1 MRTCVRVPY
10 VELHCHSAFSFLD
23 GASLPDELAAAA
35 VERGHT
41 ALALTD
47 HDSVSGSMEFAQA
60 AERSG
65 LRAIHGAEITVT
77 DEIGEAASANA
88 RHLTLLVRDAR
99 GWSNLCNL
107 LTRAHKHTRVYSSE
121 PPPAAAVIGPRHRRA
136 PMTRMSRVI
145 GKPSVS
151 LEDVEAH
158 AEGLVCLSGCARQ
171 GVRDEPTMRR
181 LLRAFGRDAFRVELQ
196 RPFHRHDRAL
206 NRGLASLADR
216 LGVPCVATGNVHAH
230 TPARA
235 RLQDAFVAIREHTTL
250 DASEPLRRGNHSH
263 VLTTPEAMAARFAD
277 HPDAVAETER
287 LAETLRFDLT
297 SDLGYRYPGAEDGQ
311 ADRKLAEVCHACFE
325 TRYPPGSPLRA
336 EASVRL
342 EDELRL
348 IARLGLSGFFLLHR
362 DMLELAREVAIE
374 VRGPDTVRA
383 LLPPGRGRGSSVSSI
398 VCYLTGL
405 SHVDPIANKLLLGR
419 FLNEEI
425 RTLPDIDLDFP
436 RDVREILIP
445 RVHDTFGRDRAALVA
460 AFPTYRAR
468 GAIREIGKAL
478 GLPPGE
484 IERVARGSE
493 GWTAQ
498 VVGNDIA
505 SALGEGRELEG
516 RWRWLAALSH
526 EAAGLPRHLSQH
538 SGGMIVATRPLVDC
552 CPVVPAAMEGRQMVM
567 WDKDSCSDA
576 GFLKIDLLGL
586 GMLSAVERCVELIAK
601 RRGERIDL
609 SRIPYD
615 DPATFEAIQEAETT
629 GVFQIESRAQMG
641 SLRRT
646 RPANLEDLT
655 IQVAI
660 VRPGPIQGGAVNPYI
675 ERRQRL
681 RVEPDYEVPYDHH
694 SLEPVLEDTLGTII
708 FQDQVIEVAMAFSG
722 FSPGQA
728 EGLRRAMSR
737 KRSAAAIEE
746 HHRDFVE
753 GAMAKW
759 PDVDEALA
767 ERVWSM
773 VVGFSGFG
781 FPKAHGAA
789 FGLLAYQ
796 STWLRVHYGPEF
808 LCSLL
813 DEQPMGFY
821 PPDALVHEA
830 QRRGIEVLPPD
841 INASEVGCTVVDAP
855 AEVLP
860 FRPRPNRTNPLT
872 TTPPS
877 PPTPLHRRPTAAPP
891 PATAPAAASTAA
903 PPPAAASPAAALPT
917 AASPAAALPA
927 AAPPATV
934 PSAATPTRSAV
945 RLGLGYV
952 LGVRADEVAALVVAR
967 EAGGPFRSLDDL
979 AARAGAGRS
988 ALAQLA
994 WSGACDALSGG
1005 RRAALWRLGAAAPAY
1020 SAGPGATQLSLPL
1033 ELPAA
1038 PELTALGDW
1047 DAMIADY
1054 ATTGLTVDR
1063 HPLRL
1068 LRKGLAERGIASSAD
1083 LDQLPHDAQVRLAG
1097 LVVARQ
1103 RPGTAKGVVFLL
1115 LEDETGTVNVIIPPK
1130 VYERDRLTV
1139 RTEPLVMVEGTLER
1153 FASAGGAINLLV
1165 RRITP
1170 LEAPELLDRRPRAEV
1185 KDFSMLDA
1193 RELARIQAE
1202 AHELEQPKVAVA
1214 VAGGATPDHVRPA
1227 ASANGPPTDGAEDF
1241 RAVAPPIMSFAQGRR
1256 R

>member
-1 MRTCVRVPY
+1 
-10 VELHCHSAFSFLD
+10 
-23 GASLPDELAAAA
+23 
-35 VERGHT
+35 
-41 ALALTD
+41 
-47 HDSVSGSMEFAQA
+47 
-60 AERSG
+60 
-65 LRAIHGAEITVT
+65 
-77 DEIGEAASANA
+77 
-88 RHLTLLVRDAR
+88 
-99 GWSNLCNL
+99 
-107 LTRAHKHTRVYSSE
+107 
-121 PPPAAAVIGPRHRRA
+121 
-136 PMTRMSRVI
+136 
-145 GKPSVS
+145 
-151 LEDVEAH
+151 
-158 AEGLVCLSGCARQ
+158 
-171 GVRDEPTMRR
+171 
-181 LLRAFGRDAFRVELQ
+181 
-196 RPFHRHDRAL
+196 
-206 NRGLASLADR
+206 
-216 LGVPCVATGNVHAH
+216 VATGNVHAH

-263 VLTTPEAMAARFAD
+263 VLATPEAMAARFAD
-277 HPDAVAETER
+277 HPDAVAESER
-287 LAETLRFDLT
+287 LADTLRFDLT
-297 SDLGYRYPGAEDGQ
+297 SDLGYRYPGAEDDR
-311 ADRKLAEVCHACFE
+311 ADRRLAEVCHARFE
-325 TRYPPGSPLRA
+325 TRYRLGSKLRA
-336 EASVRL
+336 EAAARL

-348 IARLGLSGFFLLHR
+348 ISDLGLSGFFLLHR
-362 DMLELAREVAIE
+362 EMLELAREVAVE
-374 VRGPDTVRA
+374 VRGRDTVRA

-436 RDVREILIP
+436 RDVREVLIP
-445 RVHDTFGRDRAALVA
+445 RVHDRFGRDKAALVA

-498 VVGNDIA
+498 SVDRDITT
-505 SALGEGRELEG
+505 ALGDERLAGSRQDG
-516 RWRWLAALSH
+516 APHNSDGAQHNRWQWLAALSH

-586 GMLSAVERCVELIAK
+586 GMLSAVERCVELIAA
-601 RRGERIDL
+601 RRRERIDL

-615 DPATFEAIQEAETT
+615 DQATFEAIQEAETT

-646 RPANLEDLT
+646 RPENLDDLT

-675 ERRQRL
+675 ARRQRL
-681 RVEPDYEVPYDHH
+681 RVEPDYEIPYDHP
-694 SLEPVLEDTLGTII
+694 SLEPVLRDTLGTII
-708 FQDQVIEVAMAFSG
+708 FQDQVIEVSMAFSG
-722 FSPGQA
+722 FSPGEA

-737 KRSAAAIEE
+737 KRSAEAIEA
-746 HHRDFVE
+746 HHRSFVE
-753 GAMAKW
+753 GAIAKW
-759 PDVDEALA
+759 PDVDEPLA

-821 PPDALVHEA
+821 PPDALIHEA

-841 INASEVGCTVVDAP
+841 VNASAVGCTVVDAP

-860 FRPRPNRTNPLT
+860 FRLRPRRAAPSARSANPR
-872 TTPPS
+872 
-877 PPTPLHRRPTAAPP
+877 PPTPLHPATAASAPHAAAAAMPP
-891 PATAPAAASTAA
+891 TPATAPARA
-903 PPPAAASPAAALPT
+903 
-917 AASPAAALPA
+917 
-927 AAPPATV
+927 
-934 PSAATPTRSAV
+934 AV

-952 LGVRADEVAALVVAR
+952 LGVRADEVAALVAAR
-967 EAGGPFRSLDDL
+967 KSGGPFRSLDDL
-979 AARAGAGRS
+979 ASRAGAGRPS
-988 ALAQLA
+988 LTQLA
-994 WSGACDALSGG
+994 WSGACDGLAGG
-1005 RRAALWRLGAAAPAY
+1005 RRSALWRLGAAAPAY
-1020 SAGPGATQLSLPL
+1020 GVGDKGTQLSLGL
-1033 ELPAA
+1033 ELPNA
-1038 PELTALGDW
+1038 PDLPALDDW
-1047 DAMIADY
+1047 AAMIADY
-1054 ATTGLTVDR
+1054 ATTGVTIDR

-1068 LRKGLAERGIASSAD
+1068 VRAGLKARGIVSSAD
-1083 LDQLPHDAQVRLAG
+1083 LDDLPHDSHVRVAG

-1115 LEDETGTVNVIIPPK
+1115 LEDETGTVNVIVPPR
-1130 VYERDRLTV
+1130 VYERDRLVV
-1139 RTEPLVMVEGTLER
+1139 RTEPLVVIQGTLER
-1153 FASAGGAINLLV
+1153 FASAGGAINVLVTGLVSLDAPNLL
-1165 RRITP
+1165 
-1170 LEAPELLDRRPRAEV
+1170 ARPRAQV

-1193 RELARIQAE
+1193 RELARAQAE
-1202 AHELEQPKVAVA
+1202 RLAGLPRVAA
-1214 VAGGATPDHVRPA
+1214 AASGGATAAHVRPQDSELA
-1227 ASANGPPTDGAEDF
+1227 HGDGGEDF
-1241 RAVAPPIMSFAQGRR
+1241 RAVAPPVMGFAQGRR